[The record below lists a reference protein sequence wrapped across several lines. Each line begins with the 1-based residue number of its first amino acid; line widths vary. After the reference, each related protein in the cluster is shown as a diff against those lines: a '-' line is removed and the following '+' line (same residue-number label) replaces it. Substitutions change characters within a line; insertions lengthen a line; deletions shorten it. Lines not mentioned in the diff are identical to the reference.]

1 VSRFLLGFAATL
13 VTLPDALAA
22 RWRAEGSFE
31 QREVRTMRLLG
42 AVVLCWVIAADG
54 ACAQATGLP
63 TFFAPTR
70 AFASS
75 EAGATLSRPGGDAT
89 GIELRLGAALNRTD
103 FAFRLGFLDTGAAA
117 DGNWAAGIEARFP
130 AIGRSQSFP
139 LDGSF
144 IMGVGRVFASAGVPV
159 GLSIG
164 RNLVLG
170 SGALEITPYAQP
182 TVVITDDTLVVLG
195 LGVDLTIRGIPDL
208 RINWGAGDID
218 GFSVSLYWRR

>member
-1 VSRFLLGFAATL
+1 
-13 VTLPDALAA
+13 
-22 RWRAEGSFE
+22 
-31 QREVRTMRLLG
+31 MRLLG
-42 AVVLCWVIAADG
+42 VFVLCWVFGADG

-75 EAGATLSRPGGDAT
+75 EVGASLSRPGGDAT

-103 FAFRLGFLDTGAAA
+103 FAFRLGFIDPGAAA

-130 AIGRSQSFP
+130 VIGRSRSFP
-139 LDGSF
+139 LDGSL
-144 IMGVGRVFASAGVPV
+144 IVGVGRIFASAGASQTFVPV

-170 SGALEITPYAQP
+170 GGALEITPYAQP
-182 TVVITDDTLVVLG
+182 TVVIADDTLVLLG
-195 LGVDLTIRGIPDL
+195 LGVDLTIRGIPDI
-208 RINWGAGDID
+208 RVNWSAGDVD